1 MYVEVV
7 VTPDNEKMEVVLTP
21 KSYSVLLLIMAGC
34 GSTPKIENVPVTLA
48 DGERKF
54 WLDRRGV
61 LHGAE
66 GLSSSQSQ
74 TIAGLLGGSPFPAPS
89 YLKDI
94 LKDQFD
100 AGDGE
105 EIEPIEPVLVVE
117 TVNPPRFRWKPV
129 QAVATYEVVIRDH
142 RNYVVRKSGTVEET
156 EWTPT
161 KPLIEGEVF
170 SWRVVAGKRVSHWA
184 KFAIPGSAAMAE
196 IEAVRELQP
205 PSHLLLAIAFA
216 RCGALAGAETE
227 LSKLDGEL
235 VARWRA
241 QLK

>member
-7 VTPDNEKMEVVLTP
+7 VTPDNEKMKVVLTP
-21 KSYSVLLLIMAGC
+21 KSYVVFLFALAGC
-34 GSTPKIENVPVTLA
+34 GSAPKIESPIVTVA

-54 WLDRRGV
+54 WLDRSAV

-66 GLSSSQSQ
+66 GLSSSQAQ
-74 TIAGLLGGSPFPAPS
+74 TIAGLLGGAAFPAPS
-89 YLKDI
+89 YLKDL
-94 LKDQFD
+94 LKDGFD
-100 AGDGE
+100 VGADE
-105 EIEPIEPVLVVE
+105 AIDPIEPVQIVE
-117 TVNPPRFRWKPV
+117 TSNPPNFRWKPT
-129 QAVATYEVVIRDH
+129 QAATTYEVVVRDH
-142 RNYVVRKSGTVEET
+142 RNYVIRKSGKVEET
-156 EWTPT
+156 EWTPV
-161 KPLIEGEVF
+161 KPLVEGEVF

-196 IEAVRELQP
+196 IEAVRELTP

-216 RCGALAGAETE
+216 RCGALAGAESE

-235 VARWRA
+235 VGRWRA